1 MKYIENDINKG
12 IEYDWKLLRKDFKT
26 LKIPRD
32 VYDTSKNPFETSN
45 IFVDVSE
52 RSVGKTTNWLLLG
65 MLMYVRYGTII
76 QYIRQNELMITPK
89 NMKDLMETV
98 KKFNYIE
105 KITKGKYNDCIYKAR
120 RWNFIHVNDA
130 GEIDVIDNSHFM
142 MCLSIDKSEIYKS
155 SYNAPTGDLIIFD
168 EFTSKH
174 YSSDEFVYFLDLVKT
189 IQRERQSLKIVML
202 SNTLDVHNQYF
213 HELEIFGTISKMN
226 VGDKRDV
233 ITDGGTSIHIN
244 FIEPNMKLKEKKSI
258 SNMLYYGFKNPKLN
272 AITGLNG
279 TWALKNCQRI
289 PKNKTY
295 KSVDRHIYISH
306 NNLLLNLEIVNIE
319 DIGVAMYVHYATFTY
334 DDSIILTLD
343 FIYDDIHKYK
353 LGGKKLQ
360 KMILN
365 MLEKSKIYYA
375 SNDVNSLFE
384 NYLKLCGF
392 NFF

>member
-1 MKYIENDINKG
+1 MKYIENDINNG
-12 IEYDWKLLRKDFKT
+12 IEYDWKILRKDFKS
-26 LKIPRD
+26 LKIPKD
-32 VYDTSKNPFETSN
+32 VYDTSKNPFETSY

-76 QYIRQNELMITPK
+76 QYVRQNELMITPK
-89 NMKDLMETV
+89 NLKDLMETV
-98 KKFNYIE
+98 KKFHYIE

-120 RWNFIHVNDA
+120 RWTFVHVNDD
-130 GEIDVIDNSHFM
+130 GEIDLQDTSHFM

-174 YSSDEFVYFLDLVKT
+174 YSPDEFVYFLDVVKT
-189 IQRERQSLKIVML
+189 IQREKQSVKIVML

-244 FIEPNMKLKEKKSI
+244 FIEPNLQLKEKKSI

-365 MLEKSKIYYA
+365 MLEKNKIYYA

>member
-1 MKYIENDINKG
+1 MKYIENDINNG

-26 LKIPRD
+26 LKIPKE
-32 VYDTSKNPFETSN
+32 VYDTSKNPFETSY

-65 MLMYVRYGTII
+65 MLMYVRYGTVI

-89 NMKDLMETV
+89 NMKDLMETI
-98 KKFNYIE
+98 KKFGYIK
-105 KITKGKYNDCIYKAR
+105 KITKGKFNDVVYKAR
-120 RWNFIHVNDA
+120 RWTFVHINAEN
-130 GEIDVIDNSHFM
+130 EIDLIDTSHFM

-174 YSSDEFVYFLDLVKT
+174 YSADEFVYFLDLVKT
-189 IQRERQSLKIVML
+189 IQRERQSLKIIML

-213 HELEIFGTISKMN
+213 HELEIFNDISKMI
-226 VGDKRDV
+226 VGEKRDV
-233 ITDGGTSIHIN
+233 ITDGGTHIHIN
-244 FIEPNMKLKEKKSI
+244 FVEPNIQLKEKKSI
-258 SNMLYYGFKNPKLN
+258 SNILYYGFKNPKLN

-295 KSVDRHIYISH
+295 KSVDRHIYIEH
-306 NNLLLNLEIVNIE
+306 NNQLLNLEIVNIDE
-319 DIGVAMYVHYATFTY
+319 IGIAMYVHYATFTY

-343 FIYDDIHKYK
+343 FIYDDKRKYK

-365 MLEKSKIYYA
+365 MFEKNKIYYA

>member
-1 MKYIENDINKG
+1 MKYIENDINNG
-12 IEYDWKLLRKDFKT
+12 IEYEWKLLRKDFKT
-26 LKIPRD
+26 LKIPKD
-32 VYDTSKNPFETSN
+32 VYDTSKNPFETSY

-89 NMKDLMETV
+89 YMKDLMKTV
-98 KKFNYIE
+98 REFNYIE
-105 KITKGKYNDCIYKAR
+105 KITKGKYNDCVYKAR
-120 RWNFIHVNDA
+120 RWTFVHVDEK
-130 GEIDVIDNSHFM
+130 GEIDLMDKSHFM

-155 SYNAPTGDLIIFD
+155 SYNAPTGDLVIFD

-174 YSSDEFVYFLDLVKT
+174 YSGDEFVYFLDLVKT
-189 IQRERQSLKIVML
+189 IQRERRSLKIVML

-244 FIEPNMKLKEKKSI
+244 FIEPNLQLKEKKSI

-306 NNLLLNLEIVNIE
+306 NNLLMNLEIV
-319 DIGVAMYVHYATFTY
+319 DIDEIGIAMYVHYATFTY

-343 FIYDDIHKYK
+343 FIYDDKHKYK

>member
-1 MKYIENDINKG
+1 MKYIENDINNG
-12 IEYDWKLLRKDFKT
+12 IEYEWKILRKDFKA
-26 LKIPRD
+26 LKIPKD
-32 VYDTSKNPFETSN
+32 VYDTSKNPFETSY

-89 NMKDLMETV
+89 NMKDLMKTV
-98 KKFNYIE
+98 KQFNYIE
-105 KITKGKYNDCIYKAR
+105 KITKGKYNDCIYKSR
-120 RWNFIHVNDA
+120 RWTFVHVNDK
-130 GEIDVIDNSHFM
+130 GEIDLIDNSHFM
-142 MCLSIDKSEIYKS
+142 MSLSIDKSEIYKS

-174 YSSDEFVYFLDLVKT
+174 YSTDEFVYFLDLVKT
-189 IQRERQSLKIVML
+189 IQRERQSVKIVML

-244 FIEPNMKLKEKKSI
+244 FIEPNLQLKEKKSI

-306 NNLLLNLEIVNIE
+306 NNLLLNLEIVDIE
-319 DIGVAMYVHYATFTY
+319 GIGIAMYIHYATFTY

-343 FIYDDIHKYK
+343 FIYDNIHKYK

-365 MLEKSKIYYA
+365 MFEKNKIYYA

>member
-1 MKYIENDINKG
+1 MKYIENDINNG
-12 IEYDWKLLRKDFKT
+12 IEYDWKILRKDFKS
-26 LKIPRD
+26 LKIPKD
-32 VYDTSKNPFETSN
+32 VYDTSKNPFETSY

-105 KITKGKYNDCIYKAR
+105 KITKGKYNDCVYKAR
-120 RWNFIHVNDA
+120 RWTFVHVNDK
-130 GEIDVIDNSHFM
+130 GEIDLIDNSHFM
-142 MCLSIDKSEIYKS
+142 MSLSIDKSEIYKS
-155 SYNAPTGDLIIFD
+155 SYNAPTGDLVIFD

-174 YSSDEFVYFLDLVKT
+174 YSPDEFVYFLDLVKT
-189 IQRERQSLKIVML
+189 IQRERQSVKIVML

-244 FIEPNMKLKEKKSI
+244 FIEPNLQLKEKKSI

-295 KSVDRHIYISH
+295 KSIDRHIYISH
-306 NNLLLNLEIVNIE
+306 NNLLLNLEIVNIDE
-319 DIGVAMYVHYATFTY
+319 IGIAMYVHYSTFTY

-343 FIYDDIHKYK
+343 FIYDDKHKYK

-365 MLEKSKIYYA
+365 MWEKNKIYYA

-392 NFF
+392 NFI

>member
-1 MKYIENDINKG
+1 MNYIDNDINKG
-12 IEYDWKLLRKDFKT
+12 IEYDYKQLRKDFKA
-26 LKIPRD
+26 LKIPKD
-32 VYDTSKNPFETSN
+32 VYDVSKNPFETSN

-65 MLMYVRYGTII
+65 MLMYIRYGTVI

-89 NMKDLMETV
+89 NTKDLMSTI
-98 KKFNYIE
+98 KKFKYIE
-105 KITKGKYNDCIYKAR
+105 KITKGKYNDCVYKSR
-120 RWNFIHVNDA
+120 RWTFVHVNDNE
-130 GEIDVIDNSHFM
+130 EIDLIDNNNFM

-155 SYNAPTGDLIIFD
+155 SYNAPSGDLIIFD

-174 YSSDEFVYFLDLVKT
+174 YTNDEFVYFLDLVKT
-189 IQRERQSLKIVML
+189 IQRERQSLKIIML

-213 HELEIFGTISKMN
+213 HELEIFNDISKMI
-226 VGDKRDV
+226 VGEKRDI
-233 ITDGGTSIHIN
+233 ITEGGTSIHVN
-244 FIEPNMKLKEKKSI
+244 FVEPNKELKEKKSI
-258 SNMLYYGFKNPKLN
+258 SNILYYGFKNPKLN
-272 AITGLNG
+272 AITGMNG

-295 KSVDRHIYISH
+295 KSLDRHIYIEH
-306 NNLLLNLEIVNIE
+306 NNSLLNLEIVNID

-334 DDSIILTLD
+334 DDSVILTLD
-343 FIYDDIHKYK
+343 FIFDKKHKFR

-360 KMILN
+360 KMILDMFDKN
-365 MLEKSKIYYA
+365 KIYYA

-384 NYLKLCGF
+384 NYLKMCGF

>member
-1 MKYIENDINKG
+1 MKYIENDINNG
-12 IEYDWKLLRKDFKT
+12 IEYDWKILRKDFKA
-26 LKIPRD
+26 LKIPKD
-32 VYDTSKNPFETSN
+32 VYDTSKNPFETSY

-89 NMKDLMETV
+89 NMKDLMKTV
-98 KKFNYIE
+98 KQFHYIK
-105 KITKGKYNDCIYKAR
+105 KITKGKYNDCIYKSR
-120 RWNFIHVNDA
+120 RWTFVHVDEK
-130 GEIDVIDNSHFM
+130 GEIDLMDNSHFM
-142 MCLSIDKSEIYKS
+142 MSLSIDKSEIYKS
-155 SYNAPTGDLIIFD
+155 SYNSPTGDLLIFD

-174 YSSDEFVYFLDLVKT
+174 YSPDEFVYFLDLVKT

-213 HELEIFGTISKMN
+213 HELEIFNTISKMN

-244 FIEPNMKLKEKKSI
+244 FIEPNMELKEKKSI

-295 KSVDRHIYISH
+295 KSVDRHLYISH
-306 NNLLLNLEIVNIE
+306 NNLLLNLEIVDIE
-319 DIGVAMYVHYATFTY
+319 GIGIAMYIHYATFTY

-343 FIYDDIHKYK
+343 FIYDNIHKYK

-365 MLEKSKIYYA
+365 MFEKNKIYYA

>member
-1 MKYIENDINKG
+1 MKYIENDINNG
-12 IEYDWKLLRKDFKT
+12 IEYDWKILRKDFKA
-26 LKIPRD
+26 LKIPKD
-32 VYDTSKNPFETSN
+32 VYDTSKNPFETSY

-52 RSVGKTTNWLLLG
+52 RSVGKTTNWLLIG

-76 QYIRQNELMITPK
+76 QYVRQNELMITPK
-89 NMKDLMETV
+89 NMKDLMSTV

-105 KITKGKYNDCIYKAR
+105 KITKGKFNDCVYKAR
-120 RWNFIHVNDA
+120 RWTFVHVNDK
-130 GEIDVIDNSHFM
+130 GEIDLVDNSHFM
-142 MCLSIDKSEIYKS
+142 MSLSIDKSEIYKS
-155 SYNAPTGDLIIFD
+155 SYNAPTGDLVIFD

-174 YSSDEFVYFLDLVKT
+174 YSPDEFVYFLDLVKT
-189 IQRERQSLKIVML
+189 IQRERQSVKIVML

-244 FIEPNMKLKEKKSI
+244 FIEPNLQLKEKKLI
-258 SNMLYYGFKNPKLN
+258 SNILYYGFKNPKLN

-295 KSVDRHIYISH
+295 KSIDRHIYISH
-306 NNLLLNLEIVNIE
+306 INLLLNLEIVNIE
-319 DIGVAMYVHYATFTY
+319 EIGISMYVHYATFTY
-334 DDSIILTLD
+334 EDSIILTLD
-343 FIYDDIHKYK
+343 FIYDDKHKYK

-360 KMILN
+360 KLILN
-365 MLEKSKIYYA
+365 MLEKNKIYYA